1 MGTLNNGY
9 IKKINQELIINEIR
23 NRGVISRVNLA
34 ELLHLSIPG
43 VSKNV
48 KQLVNR
54 NILIEMGEGE
64 SIGGRRPKLYSLNSN
79 YRFIVGV
86 DFSSEVIRIA
96 LVNMDGNILELNN
109 LSRTKKRINIQ
120 TIKKMKDKINEML
133 SRNKVLNNQISVI
146 VMGMQGIVNEVT
158 GEIVTFNWFEDMQ
171 RIDIRK
177 ILKDDFETEVIIKN
191 DINLAAIGECHYGA
205 GKELKELIMINVDTG
220 LGSGIVIDRKIYA
233 GSRFA
238 SGEIAAFITNINDI
252 GQDDFSE
259 FLEYKISIPSILDRI
274 KDDVLKGETSKYWSN
289 YANNT
294 EKIDYNNFLLS
305 FKNGDS
311 YSKKIVDI
319 IAKYLS
325 WLIINMIL
333 ILDIEVVVLGGEI
346 TRLGTP
352 LKNLIQDYI
361 ATTMP
366 SPSPLTIKIVFSELG
381 ERAGI
386 YGSIVIGL
394 EYLYEH
400 LTDK

>member
-1 MGTLNNGY
+1 LGTLNNGY

-171 RIDIRK
+171 RIDNIAYTT
-177 ILKDDFETEVIIKN
+177 LGDPALWWVIAQVNSIKN
-191 DINLAAIGECHYGA
+191 
-205 GKELKELIMINVDTG
+205 
-220 LGSGIVIDRKIYA
+220 
-233 GSRFA
+233 
-238 SGEIAAFITNINDI
+238 
-252 GQDDFSE
+252 
-259 FLEYKISIPSILDRI
+259 
-274 KDDVLKGETSKYWSN
+274 
-289 YANNT
+289 
-294 EKIDYNNFLLS
+294 
-305 FKNGDS
+305 
-311 YSKKIVDI
+311 
-319 IAKYLS
+319 
-325 WLIINMIL
+325 
-333 ILDIEVVVLGGEI
+333 
-346 TRLGTP
+346 
-352 LKNLIQDYI
+352 
-361 ATTMP
+361 
-366 SPSPLTIKIVFSELG
+366 PLTDLTIGMTLKIPLIE
-381 ERAGI
+381 
-386 YGSIVIGL
+386 SIRIAL
-394 EYLYEH
+394 S
-400 LTDK
+400 